1 MKKVLFFA
9 TLLLPFA
16 SAMAQSDFDQAISTI
31 VDNNP
36 ELESQRQ
43 LVKSQRLDDSDAN
56 SISNPEVAFS
66 RVWGQHHIGNK
77 LQLDISQSFDWPGLY
92 RMRTLASRNGVSA
105 AEMLVASSEL
115 DLSLQAKQLLLELVY
130 VRKKIELTDQMLAT
144 FVKLDEAI
152 GNSVKAGDLTILDQK
167 KSRIERYNVETNLMS
182 LQIDEQRVIAQLQGM
197 CAGTELA
204 LGGICAYPI
213 EKIYD
218 LADYEQ
224 LIDQVDPL
232 IVSQNFT
239 IDQEDYNA
247 KAAMQSRFP
256 SFSVGYQHQAE
267 MGDRFNG
274 FTVGMTLPFFENRHA
289 RAAAYTRR
297 DAAKMSQTMLLASKK
312 AELRGQWNEMLILR
326 RQIEAHNDVFGDNT
340 YIEILKKSFD
350 AGQISVHEYFS
361 EMQYI
366 TEQSLTL
373 LDAEYNYAL
382 IVSSLNKYSLLR

>member
-1 MKKVLFFA
+1 MKKVLLIA
-9 TLLLPFA
+9 TLLLPF
-16 SAMAQSDFDQAISTI
+16 SYAMAQSAFDQAIAAI
-31 VDNNP
+31 VDNNS

-56 SISNPEVAFS
+56 SISNPEVAFA

-92 RMRTLASRNGVSA
+92 RMRTLASRSGISA
-105 AEMLVASSEL
+105 AEMLVAGSEL

-130 VRKKIELTDQMLAT
+130 VRKKIELTNQMLTT
-144 FVKLDEAI
+144 FIKLDEAI

-182 LQIDEQRVIAQLQGM
+182 LQIDEQRVISQLQGM
-197 CAGTELA
+197 CVGTELE
-204 LGGICAYPI
+204 LDGISAYPI
-213 EKIYD
+213 EKVYE
-218 LADYEQ
+218 LEDYEQ
-224 LIDQVDPL
+224 LIDQLDPL
-232 IVSQNFT
+232 IVSQKHT
-239 IDQEDYNA
+239 IEQEDYNA
-247 KAAMQSRFP
+247 KAALQSRFP
-256 SFSVGYQHQAE
+256 TFTVGYQHQAE

-289 RAAAYTRR
+289 RASAFIRR
-297 DAAKMSQTMLLASKK
+297 DAAKMSQAMLLASKK
-312 AELRGQWNEMLILR
+312 AQLRGQWSEMLILR
-326 RQIEAHNDVFGDNT
+326 RQIQAHNEVFGDNT
-340 YIEILKKSFD
+340 YIEILNKSFEG
-350 AGQISVHEYFS
+350 GQINVHEYFS

-382 IVSSLNKYSLLR
+382 IVANLNKYSLLR